1 MLQALT
7 ADRERQNAS
16 QSTAETL
23 SDEDRAK
30 VAAFAR
36 AQFQH
41 CENMHFQFESGQL
54 DSEFF
59 NSRFENEVRRF
70 APFWANHEVLHG
82 RPSFEAYISELQN
95 RPGR

>member
-1 MLQALT
+1 LDPDL
-7 ADRERQNAS
+7 S
-16 QSTAETL
+16 AETL
-23 SDEDRAK
+23 SDEDKAK

-41 CENMHFQFESGQL
+41 YENMHFQFESGQL

-59 NSRFENEVRRF
+59 NSRFENEVRRL

-82 RPSFEAYISELQN
+82 RPSFEAYISQLQN